1 MNRTRYFQSWPVSLA
16 LRGLASAA
24 ALSLASF
31 GACAEAWPAKPIRMV
46 VPYSPGGTSDY
57 VARVIGNRLGQ
68 LLGQPVVVDNRPGAG
83 AVIGTTAV
91 AQSAADGYTLLLT
104 APEFTINPAL
114 QLKVSYDAQKDFAPV
129 ALFARYPHILVANP
143 QVPAK
148 NVRELVAYAKS
159 RPGELN
165 FASGGNGGSNHLS
178 GEWFKLVTGAQ
189 MTHVPY
195 KGNGPALTDLL
206 ANRVQLLFTGYS
218 PVEAQ
223 IKSGQLRP
231 LAVTGPVRLAAA
243 PDVPTMIESGLADYD
258 FTTWYGILAPA
269 NTPRA
274 VIDRLNSELRKTLA
288 TPEVRDKLA
297 GLGANLTVSS
307 PEAYGTILQEE
318 TARWGKLVKATGIR
332 IE

>member
-1 MNRTRYFQSWPVSLA
+1 MDLQRPSSPFAVARTLRRLLA
-16 LRGLASAA
+16 ALVLGLAAGAVSAQV
-24 ALSLASF
+24 
-31 GACAEAWPAKPIRMV
+31 WPTRPIKIV

-57 VARVIGNRLGQ
+57 VARIIGQRLGQ
-68 LLGQPVVVDNRPGAG
+68 LLGQSVVIDNRPGAG

-91 AQSAADGYTLLLT
+91 AQSAGDGYTLLLT

-129 ALFARYPHILVANP
+129 ALFARYPHILVVNP
-143 QVPAK
+143 QVPAR
-148 NVRELVAYAKS
+148 NVRELIAHAKS

-165 FASGGNGGSNHLS
+165 VASGGNGGSNHLS
-178 GEWFKLVTGAQ
+178 AEWFKLTTGAQ

-195 KGNGPALTDLL
+195 KGNGPALTDLV

-218 PVEAQ
+218 PVEAH

-231 LAVTGPVRLAAA
+231 LAVTGPARLAAA

-269 NTPRA
+269 GTPRA
-274 VIDRLNSELRKTLA
+274 VIERLNAELRNTLA

-297 GLGANLTVSS
+297 GLGADLTVTS
-307 PEAYGTILQEE
+307 PEAYRAILQEE
-318 TARWGKLVKATGIR
+318 AARWAKLVKATGIR